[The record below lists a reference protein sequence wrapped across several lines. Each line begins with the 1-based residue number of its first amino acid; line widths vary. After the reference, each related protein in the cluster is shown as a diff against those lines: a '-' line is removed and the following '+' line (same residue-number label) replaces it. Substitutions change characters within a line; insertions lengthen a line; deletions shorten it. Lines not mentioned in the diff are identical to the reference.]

1 MSNSSLVNYTKLV
14 KNYTAMGGKVNRKI
28 TIHHMAGNLSVET
41 CANVFNGNRQ
51 ASSNYGIGSDGR
63 IGLYVEEHN
72 RAWTS
77 SSSWNDS
84 QAVTIEVANDTLA
97 PTWSVSA
104 KAMASLINLCVDICK
119 RNGIPKLVYT
129 GDKNGTL
136 TLHRFYANTCCP
148 GPYIESK
155 ISYIC
160 NEVNRRL
167 NGGSVQ
173 TPSTG
178 GSKNLYRV
186 RKSWGDAK
194 SQLGAFGVL
203 ENAKAMVNKNPGYK
217 VVQTPSTGGSKNL
230 YRVRKSWGDAKSQ
243 LGAFGVLENA
253 KAMVNKNPGYKVFDH
268 DGNVVYPVSAPA
280 QPGKSLDQVAHDVI
294 TGKYGNGEAR
304 KNAITK
310 AGYDYNAVQA
320 RVNEILGGG
329 KKSVT
334 EIAREVIAGK
344 WGNGSDRKNRLTNAG
359 YDYNAVQR
367 EVNRLL

>member
-28 TIHHMAGNLSVET
+28 TIHHMAGNLSIET

-167 NGGSVQ
+167 SGGSVQ

-178 GSKNLYRV
+178 GSKH
-186 RKSWGDAK
+186 
-194 SQLGAFGVL
+194 
-203 ENAKAMVNKNPGYK
+203 
-217 VVQTPSTGGSKNL
+217 L

-268 DGNVVYPVSAPA
+268 NGNVVYPVSAPA
-280 QPGKSLDQVAHDVI
+280 QPGKSIDQVARDVI
-294 TGKYGNGEAR
+294 AGRYGNGTAR

>member
-14 KNYTAMGGKVNRKI
+14 KNYTAMRGKVNRKI
-28 TIHHMAGNLSVET
+28 TIHHMAGNLTVET

-129 GDKNGTL
+129 GDRNGTL

-167 NGGSVQ
+167 SGGSVQ
-173 TPSTG
+173 I
-178 GSKNLYRV
+178 
-186 RKSWGDAK
+186 
-194 SQLGAFGVL
+194 
-203 ENAKAMVNKNPGYK
+203 
-217 VVQTPSTGGSKNL
+217 PSTGGSKNL

-280 QPGKSLDQVAHDVI
+280 QPGKSIDQVARDVI
-294 TGKYGNGEAR
+294 AGRYGNGTAR

>member
-28 TIHHMAGNLSVET
+28 TIHHMAGNLSIET

-84 QAVTIEVANDTLA
+84 QAVTIEVANNTLA

-167 NGGSVQ
+167 SGGSVQ

-217 VVQTPSTGGSKNL
+217 V
-230 YRVRKSWGDAKSQ
+230 
-243 LGAFGVLENA
+243 
-253 KAMVNKNPGYKVFDH
+253 FDH
-268 DGNVVYPVSAPA
+268 NGNVVYPVSAPA
-280 QPGKSLDQVAHDVI
+280 QPGKSLDQVARDVI
-294 TGKYGNGEAR
+294 AGKYGNGEAR

>member
-28 TIHHMAGNLSVET
+28 TIHHMAGNLSIET

-72 RAWTS
+72 CAWTS

-84 QAVTIEVANDTLA
+84 QAVTIEVANDSLA
-97 PTWSVSA
+97 PTWSISA
-104 KAMASLINLCVDICK
+104 KAMTSLINLCVDICK

-129 GDKNGTL
+129 GDKKGTL

-167 NGGSVQ
+167 SGGSVQ

-178 GSKNLYRV
+178 
-186 RKSWGDAK
+186 
-194 SQLGAFGVL
+194 
-203 ENAKAMVNKNPGYK
+203 E
-217 VVQTPSTGGSKNL
+217 SKNL

-268 DGNVVYPVSAPA
+268 NGNVVYPVSAPA

-294 TGKYGNGEAR
+294 AGKYGNGEAR

>member
-14 KNYTAMGGKVNRKI
+14 KNYTAMRGKVNRKI

-217 VVQTPSTGGSKNL
+217 V
-230 YRVRKSWGDAKSQ
+230 
-243 LGAFGVLENA
+243 
-253 KAMVNKNPGYKVFDH
+253 FDH